1 MAIFFRPKTSRRFR
15 FNEAYGFFLIE
26 QNEKKWKAVE
36 PDYMHQPVNIKQL
49 HKYGRNMILGWTVV

>member
-1 MAIFFRPKTSRRFR
+1 MK
-15 FNEAYGFFLIE
+15 
-26 QNEKKWKAVE
+26 KKWKAVE